1 MKQFW
6 KYFWPSLEVNA
17 LWCFGFAAG
26 GWLSETGWS
35 LRTILAF
42 IISFLTVETFKLRYL
57 SKMVEQCK
65 KG

>member
-6 KYFWPSLEVNA
+6 KYFWASTEVNT

-35 LRTILAF
+35 LRTILSV
-42 IISFLTVETFKLRYL
+42 IIGFLTVETFKSKYL
-57 SKMVEQCK
+57 SKMVER
-65 KG
+65 

>member
-6 KYFWPSLEVNA
+6 NYFWASTEVNT

-42 IISFLTVETFKLRYL
+42 IIGFLTVETFKSKYL
-57 SKMVEQCK
+57 SKMVER
-65 KG
+65 